1 MNHLLSLIPSL
12 LLILLVLAFL
22 RWPLFFCRFVATL
35 VRVTCLR
42 IRVDGPGRIPSKGPA
57 MLVANH
63 VAFFDFLV
71 ILSIT
76 WRPVH
81 FMVQEDFFRIPLLA
95 ILFRMLGIL
104 KVPSA
109 RHPQA
114 LRRFFKEIQN
124 RLRCGEVVCVFPE
137 GGISENGL
145 LQQFHAGIDNMI
157 PSDIDVPVIPIRV
170 GMFWGRLLAF
180 HQQKMHFLAPRY
192 LRVQTMVTIGN
203 PIDPHMGGFRLRQ
216 LISEMGADSE
226 KQPFP
231 GELPIHTAF
240 FREARRHPFHWSYK
254 DFGGKAARGFPL
266 LVKVLVLSKQV
277 RKLDPGE
284 PGGYVGVLLP
294 NCSALCATIL
304 AVLCADRQPTILNYS
319 TGAAVMAQSME
330 RAGVKLV
337 LTSRKF
343 LEKLNITDFPNA
355 VCLEDVAPKIT
366 PAEKRR
372 CLFDALLLPW
382 RLLARKYAPESAFDL
397 NRTAVLLFSSGSTG
411 KPKGVILSHRN
422 INSNIYSFWRCIT
435 WSRDYRII
443 GCLPVFH
450 AFGFTVGFAFPAM
463 SGTRVVFLTN
473 FLDATLALKLIE
485 TEKIRLMVT
494 TPTFLLN
501 YLRRAT
507 PEQLRSLRLV
517 ITGAE
522 KLRSDIIRRFEAICP
537 GRTIVEG
544 YGCTELSPIVSVNFA
559 RNILLEG
566 KAVGKPDSIGA
577 ELPGIHVRIT
587 DPATGEELPPYRSG
601 MMEVKG
607 GLVMQGYLND
617 PEQTAKV
624 MHGDYYRTGD
634 IASMSPDGYITI
646 TGRLSR
652 FSKIGGEMVP
662 HELVERAISELLEC
676 ESHSVAVTG
685 RSDPKR
691 GEKLMVIHSIPDLN
705 PTEIIMGLRRQ
716 ELPNLWIPKAD
727 DFFYMEK
734 LPLLGNGKLDLQK
747 LKAIAEEH

>member
-1 MNHLLSLIPSL
+1 MLARMENYIRE
-12 LLILLVLAFL
+12 VLKQTEEMYPGVIVSWDVVNEA
-22 RWPLFFCRFVATL
+22 
-35 VRVTCLR
+35 
-42 IRVDGPGRIPSKGPA
+42 IDDG
-57 MLVANH
+57 
-63 VAFFDFLV
+63 
-71 ILSIT
+71 T
-76 WRPVH
+76 
-81 FMVQEDFFRIPLLA
+81 
-95 ILFRMLGIL
+95 
-104 KVPSA
+104 
-109 RHPQA
+109 
-114 LRRFFKEIQN
+114 N
-124 RLRCGEVVCVFPE
+124 RLRA
-137 GGISENGL
+137 SNWT
-145 LQQFHAGIDNMI
+145 
-157 PSDIDVPVIPIRV
+157 R
-170 GMFWGRLLAF
+170 
-180 HQQKMHFLAPRY
+180 
-192 LRVQTMVTIGN
+192 TIGQ
-203 PIDPHMGGFRLRQ
+203 DFVVR
-216 LISEMGADSE
+216 
-226 KQPFP
+226 
-231 GELPIHTAF
+231 AF
-240 FREARRHPFHWSYK
+240 EF
-254 DFGGKAARGFPL
+254 
-266 LVKVLVLSKQV
+266 
-277 RKLDPGE
+277 
-284 PGGYVGVLLP
+284 
-294 NCSALCATIL
+294 
-304 AVLCADRQPTILNYS
+304 
-319 TGAAVMAQSME
+319 
-330 RAGVKLV
+330 
-337 LTSRKF
+337 
-343 LEKLNITDFPNA
+343 
-355 VCLEDVAPKIT
+355 
-366 PAEKRR
+366 
-372 CLFDALLLPW
+372 
-382 RLLARKYAPESAFDL
+382 ARKYAPESAFDL
-397 NRTAVLLFSSGSTG
+397 NRPAVLLFSSGSTG

-473 FLDATLALKLIE
+473 FLDATMALKLIE

-507 PEQLRSLRLV
+507 PEQMRSLRLV

-559 RNILLEG
+559 RNILQEG

-577 ELPGIHVRIT
+577 GLPGIHVRIT
-587 DPATGEELPPYRSG
+587 DPTTGEELPPYRSG